1 MKAKLE
7 KNGKAPELEKS
18 STLVLK
24 EFYPVNPPYAH
35 VGVQVEDQTGRFKYL
50 VIEPSMKEDEMKNLI
65 KLKLILREEASVK
78 SDVLNEE
85 GIKRYLAERTRRC
98 IRDLKLRIPEE
109 AVSKYLYYLN
119 RDFVG
124 YGIIDVPIRDPN
136 IEDISCDGVN
146 IPIYV
151 WHRKYESIPTNIQF
165 TSNEQLDAFVT
176 RLAYRAGHQ
185 ITISRPIVEGTLPE
199 GLRVHLTLSEV
210 SKRGHTFT
218 LRKHRMDP
226 YTIIDLL
233 QLQTLSPSMAAY
245 FWILVENLRS
255 IMVAGPT
262 ASGKTTLLNAIS
274 TFIRPEMKIVTI
286 EESRE
291 IHLLH
296 ENWIPMVTRPSFQ
309 VGVQEVTPFDLLKS
323 TLRQRPDYI
332 IVGEIRGEEAYTLFQ
347 SISIGHGGMC
357 TIHADSVDSVIK
369 RLLTKPMDIP
379 RLLIPV
385 MNVVA
390 LVGKVKTGGTIMRKV
405 KIVSEIVAGE
415 EETGKLILN
424 TVYEYDGVKT
434 VETISDSNMLRKIA
448 ESKNVPFASLIEEII
463 KRSEILNW
471 LVKKNVRAFDDVS
484 EVVRRYY
491 SDPDQIYKKARLGID

>member
-1 MKAKLE
+1 
-7 KNGKAPELEKS
+7 
-18 STLVLK
+18 
-24 EFYPVNPPYAH
+24 
-35 VGVQVEDQTGRFKYL
+35 
-50 VIEPSMKEDEMKNLI
+50 
-65 KLKLILREEASVK
+65 
-78 SDVLNEE
+78 
-85 GIKRYLAERTRRC
+85 
-98 IRDLKLRIPEE
+98 
-109 AVSKYLYYLN
+109 
-119 RDFVG
+119 
-124 YGIIDVPIRDPN
+124 
-136 IEDISCDGVN
+136 
-146 IPIYV
+146 
-151 WHRKYESIPTNIQF
+151 
-165 TSNEQLDAFVT
+165 
-176 RLAYRAGHQ
+176 
-185 ITISRPIVEGTLPE
+185 
-199 GLRVHLTLSEV
+199 
-210 SKRGHTFT
+210 
-218 LRKHRMDP
+218 
-226 YTIIDLL
+226 
-233 QLQTLSPSMAAY
+233 
-245 FWILVENLRS
+245 
-255 IMVAGPT
+255 
-262 ASGKTTLLNAIS
+262 
-274 TFIRPEMKIVTI
+274 
-286 EESRE
+286 
-291 IHLLH
+291 
-296 ENWIPMVTRPSFQ
+296 MVTRPSFQ